1 MLTGEL
7 IAKPIYYVIKDFY
20 TLYESRGRGYSEN
33 VSIIHGIIL
42 NKNCKEDL
50 LNTRNDIVSSY

>member
-50 LNTRNDIVSSY
+50 HVLNTRN